1 MSETDLAAL
10 TRSLAG
16 QFAFCGIAV
25 QRPGAA
31 AEFHLATVPRLAA
44 TPRTM
49 FRVASISKIVT
60 AQTTLKAA
68 RAAGLDAPADAPA
81 EDILGWRLRHP
92 RHPDR
97 KITLGM
103 LAAHTSGLTDWG
115 GYLLDPGT
123 KLSDW
128 IAKTGKWDAAPGTAF
143 HYCNL
148 GYILLGACAEMLGA
162 DRFDHLARRLVL
174 DPLHVA
180 GGFNWSGVPLRTR
193 ADRLPTFRRKGD
205 DFLAQVDEKVGD
217 GAISNVDGE
226 DPTGTPWRIDA
237 DVAQLSPQGGLR
249 TSMDGAVRLA
259 SGLARLDTDPLFTPA
274 HGMIDDPEGRF
285 DSYGWGVQMYRHPD
299 FYPRPLVGH
308 FGGAY
313 GFLGGVWWDAAART
327 GFAYALNGLP
337 DGDDSDGMRPQE
349 RQIFRA
355 LAAQIG

>member
-1 MSETDLAAL
+1 MSEADLAAL
-10 TRSLAG
+10 VRGLVG

-25 QRPGAA
+25 RREGAA
-31 AEFHLATVPRLAA
+31 AEFHLATVPGLTASA
-44 TPRTM
+44 RTK

-68 RAAGLDAPADAPA
+68 RAAGLGAPADTPV

-92 RHPDR
+92 GHPGR

-103 LAAHTSGLTDWG
+103 LASHTSGLTDWG

-123 KLSDW
+123 RLSDW
-128 IAKTGKWDAAPGTAF
+128 IASTGQWDAAPGTAF

-148 GYILLGACAEMLGA
+148 GYILLAACAELLGA

-180 GGFNWSGVPLRTR
+180 GGFNWSGVPPRAR
-193 ADRLPTFRRKGD
+193 ADRLPTFRRKAGA
-205 DFLAQVDEKVGD
+205 FVAQVDDKVGD
-217 GAISNVDGE
+217 GAISTVDGT
-226 DPTGTPWRIDA
+226 DPTGTPWRIGA

-249 TSMDGAVRLA
+249 LSMEGAVRLA
-259 SGLARLDTDPLFTPA
+259 VGLARLETGPLYTPA
-274 HGMIDDPEGRF
+274 HGMIDDAQGRF

-337 DGDDSDGMRPQE
+337 DGDSGDGMRPQE

-355 LAAQIG
+355 IAAQIG